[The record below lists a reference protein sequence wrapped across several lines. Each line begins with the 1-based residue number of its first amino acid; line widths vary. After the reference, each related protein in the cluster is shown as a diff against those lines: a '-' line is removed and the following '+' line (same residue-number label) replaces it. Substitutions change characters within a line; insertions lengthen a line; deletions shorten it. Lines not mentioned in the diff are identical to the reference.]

1 MQPMQV
7 FDALNGGMINAID
20 VLGNRMRQAAAERD
34 VREMIRLYNALVA
47 RSRVRVAEHNALANR
62 FNELR
67 DKYNALYDD
76 YIELLEER

>member
-7 FDALNGGMINAID
+7 FDALNDGMINAID

-34 VREMIRLYNALVA
+34 VQEMIRLYNALVA
-47 RSRVRVAEHNALANR
+47 RSRVRVAEHNVLANK
-62 FNELR
+62 FNELL
-67 DKYNALYDD
+67 DKYNALYDE